1 MNSIANLE
9 AVFYLLKSTHVSK
22 TPVLHC
28 SKLWTRISSSSTQC
42 HSPSVVPLQIYLK
55 QVVFPHW
62 AAACCLK
69 QGSASVCPLHNQT
82 LKLGCNEGASSSS
95 WIILHENNNYWN
107 FLQFFFIFFF
117 VGFWIEVRINTHP
130 PPTTHSS
137 CKLQILIVKLWIFP
151 SLIEWDVKRF
161 LKRLEL
167 FVVVT
172 WIWITVCCFFDQ
184 ISYLFSLS
192 LPPHSFEHL
201 SSFWGFMWQ
210 EQFCYISHLGNQILF
225 A

>member
-1 MNSIANLE
+1 MQQTLDKNFFPQAPNVIAPELSFANLLE
-9 AVFYLLKSTHVSK
+9 AS
-22 TPVLHC
+22 
-28 SKLWTRISSSSTQC
+28 I
-42 HSPSVVPLQIYLK
+42 
-55 QVVFPHW
+55 PHW

-69 QGSASVCPLHNQT
+69 QGSASVCWLHNQT

-95 WIILHENNNYWN
+95 SSSSPSWIILHENNNYWK
-107 FLQFFFIFFF
+107 FLANSFHFFYCWFLN
-117 VGFWIEVRINTHP
+117 WSQDQHPTH

-137 CKLQILIVKLWIFP
+137 WKLQILIAKLWIFP
-151 SLIEWDVKRF
+151 SLIKWVVKRF

-201 SSFWGFMWQ
+201 SSFWGFLWQ
-210 EQFCYISHLGNQILF
+210 EQICYIFLI
-225 A
+225 

>member
-1 MNSIANLE
+1 MSFPHCCSIANLLE
-9 AVFYLLKSTHVSK
+9 
-22 TPVLHC
+22 
-28 SKLWTRISSSSTQC
+28 
-42 HSPSVVPLQIYLK
+42 
-55 QVVFPHW
+55 
-62 AAACCLK
+62 
-69 QGSASVCPLHNQT
+69 
-82 LKLGCNEGASSSS
+82 ASSFSS
-95 WIILHENNNYWN
+95 LSCCMLFETRFGFRLLIAQPNFEAGLQRRCIIIIIDHFAWELTTTEN
-107 FLQFFFIFFF
+107 FLQIFSIFFI
-117 VGFWIEVRINTHP
+117 VSFWIEVRINTH

-137 CKLQILIVKLWIFP
+137 CKLQILIAKLWIFP

-201 SSFWGFMWQ
+201 SSFWGFLWQ
-210 EQFCYISHLGNQILF
+210 EQNLIYFPSR
-225 A
+225 